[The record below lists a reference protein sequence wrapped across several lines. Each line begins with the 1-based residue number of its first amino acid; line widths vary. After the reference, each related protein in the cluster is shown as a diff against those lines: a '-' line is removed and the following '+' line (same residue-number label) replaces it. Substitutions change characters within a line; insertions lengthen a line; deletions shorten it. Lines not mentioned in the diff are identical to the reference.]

1 MSTQNWSHG
10 IQQYEATVNVDLWVK
25 WWPITLSLW
34 ILREE
39 RSNAGSRER
48 SNNKIWQS
56 GKQRYRSS
64 GKGIWSQGFCLIFQI
79 GKKKKVSWWGFSG
92 RKKMEG
98 DRKEIE
104 LCDCAKV
111 VGNSCTNHS
120 MTPHGY
126 PMCH

>member
-79 GKKKKVSWWGFSG
+79 GKKKKFPDEDFLGGKKWKGTE
-92 RKKMEG
+92 RK
-98 DRKEIE
+98 
-104 LCDCAKV
+104 
-111 VGNSCTNHS
+111 
-120 MTPHGY
+120 
-126 PMCH
+126 